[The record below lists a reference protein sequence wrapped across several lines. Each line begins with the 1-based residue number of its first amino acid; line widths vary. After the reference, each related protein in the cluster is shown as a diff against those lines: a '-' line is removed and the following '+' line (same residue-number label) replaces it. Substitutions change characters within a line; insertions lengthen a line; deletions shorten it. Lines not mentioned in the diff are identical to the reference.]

1 MIAVYP
7 GSFNPWHAGHQDIL
21 DKALKVFDK
30 VIILQGHN
38 PAKLEAKSKK
48 FMEVCRNYDGR
59 VEAGFFN
66 GLLATNLKDIPC
78 SAIIRGLR
86 NGHDLQYETNNQYW
100 NEDLGC
106 EVPFVYFICDRKYSH
121 ISSSAIR
128 EVEEITQSVTLIE
141 NRE

>member
-1 MIAVYP
+1 MKNTAVYP

-21 DKALKVFDK
+21 DKALKIFDK

-38 PAKLEAKSKK
+38 TSKSDVKSGA
-48 FMEVCRNYDGR
+48 FMEIAALYPGK
-59 VEAGFFN
+59 VECGFFN
-66 GLLATNLKDIPC
+66 GLLVRAIEKNEC

-86 NGHDLQYETNNQYW
+86 SGYDLEYETNNQYW

-106 EVPFVYFICDRKYSH
+106 ETPFIYFICDRRFSH

-128 EVEEITQSVTLIE
+128 ELE
-141 NRE
+141 NLK